1 MTMEPQ
7 REHDGLSD
15 QSESVKSEFV
25 TTIDQELEMLGW
37 PRCLSAVPADVL
49 DLI

>member
-1 MTMEPQ
+1 MASKEYEKAPD
-7 REHDGLSD
+7 EI
-15 QSESVKSEFV
+15 ESVKDALS
-25 TTIDQELEMLGW
+25 TTIDQELEILGW